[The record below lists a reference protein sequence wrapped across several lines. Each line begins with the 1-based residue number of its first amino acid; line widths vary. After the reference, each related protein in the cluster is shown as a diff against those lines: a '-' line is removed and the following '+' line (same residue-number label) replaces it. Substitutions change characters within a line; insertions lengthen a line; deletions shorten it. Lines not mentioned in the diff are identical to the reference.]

1 MAYEMEYLLNS
12 IKYTPIKPGRTIK
25 ASIFLTVALLTGMIF
40 VHFVGTTTEVFLFGG
55 ENVPAAAEQL
65 VTDLSSGIELDEA
78 VQAFCA
84 ELSQ

>member
-1 MAYEMEYLLNS
+1 MAYEIEYQFDS

-25 ASIFLTVALLTGMIF
+25 ATILLTIALLTGIVLVYFM
-40 VHFVGTTTEVFLFGG
+40 GTVSEIFLFGG
-55 ENVPAAAEQL
+55 EKVPAAAEQL
-65 VTDLSSGIELDEA
+65 VEDLSSGIELDEA